1 MEEKTYCPFCGAEN
15 SAEQKH
21 CSACG
26 KPLHPQPYGLKDY
39 LYDTTKRELQGK
51 LEDTFFT
58 VLKNWILSHAYGLVV
73 TIALISLGT
82 VIVQG
87 NSLPSY
93 IERWQ
98 GAAPGSSETVQ
109 QPKESTNTIQTEGLS
124 EEDEEQIYELP
135 YRYDLLLDIT
145 ERGVI
150 VDDEELGS
158 SQDPASL
165 LLPEEY
171 GERGNTAFVSSGYIV
186 QEIRAYSVH
195 TDLDILTVNDPID
208 PIGKALSEKGYPVVE
223 AVYSEDFYGEDETT
237 VLHSRSHRF
246 TFVKADGNWYI
257 AEIVEEN

>member
-15 SAEQKH
+15 STEQKH

-58 VLKNWILSHAYGLVV
+58 VLKNWTLSHAYGLVV

-87 NSLPSY
+87 NSLPPY

-98 GAAPGSSETVQ
+98 GAAPGSSETVL
-109 QPKESTNTIQTEGLS
+109 QPQESAVALKTEGIS
-124 EEDEEQIYELP
+124 EEDEDQIYELP

-150 VDDEELGS
+150 VEDEDIDSL
-158 SQDPASL
+158 QDPGAL

-171 GERGNTAFVSSGYIV
+171 GERGNIAFVSSGHIV
-186 QEIRAYSVH
+186 QEVRAYVR
-195 TDLDILTVNDPID
+195 TDLEILTVNDPSD
-208 PIGKALSEKGYPVVE
+208 PVGKALQEKGYPVVE

-246 TFVKADGNWYI
+246 TLVKADGSWYI
-257 AEIVEEN
+257 AEIVQED